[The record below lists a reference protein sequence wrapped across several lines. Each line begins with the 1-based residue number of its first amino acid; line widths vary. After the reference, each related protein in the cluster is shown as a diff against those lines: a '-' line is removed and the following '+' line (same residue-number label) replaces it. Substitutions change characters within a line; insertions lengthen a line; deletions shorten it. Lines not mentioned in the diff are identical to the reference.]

1 MFRRALKRLLVATA
15 LLALAGQGASAA
27 AREAKGSE
35 MNGTTPAPANREA
48 FFAGGCFWGVE
59 YWLQKAPGVILAESG
74 YMGGGVDSPS
84 YEQVSTGRTGHA
96 ETVRVVF
103 DPAKTTYEALA
114 RLFFEIHD
122 PTEVDRQGPDVGK
135 QYRSAVFYADD
146 EQRRVAEKLIAE
158 LDSRGYKVTTRV
170 EPAGRFWRAEEYHQ
184 RYYEHKGT
192 TPYCHARVKRF
203 GG

>member
-1 MFRRALKRLLVATA
+1 MSRRTAQRHLIASMFLA
-15 LLALAGQGASAA
+15 LLAQVAPAA
-27 AREAKGSE
+27 VRETKGSD
-35 MNGTTPAPANREA
+35 MNGKGPAPTTQEA

-59 YWLQKAPGVILAESG
+59 YWLQKAPGVILVESG
-74 YMGGGVDSPS
+74 YMGGGVDAPT
-84 YEQVSTGRTGHA
+84 YEQVCTGKTGHA

-103 DPAKTTYEALA
+103 DPARTTYEAVA

-135 QYRSAVFYADD
+135 QYRSAVFYAGD
-146 EQRRVAEKLIAE
+146 EQRKVAEKLIAE
-158 LDSRGYKVTTRV
+158 LTARGYKVATRV
-170 EPAGRFWRAEEYHQ
+170 EPAGKFWRAEEYHQ

-192 TPYCHARVKRF
+192 TPYCHARVRRF

>member
-1 MFRRALKRLLVATA
+1 MYRRAAMRPLIVTMFLV
-15 LLALAGQGASAA
+15 LAWYGAPAA
-27 AREAKGSE
+27 ARDGKGSE
-35 MNGTTPAPANREA
+35 MNGKSPAPATQEA

-74 YMGGGVDSPS
+74 YMGGSADSPS
-84 YEQVSTGRTGHA
+84 YEQVCTGRTGHA

-103 DPAKTTYEALA
+103 DPSKTTYEALA
-114 RLFFEIHD
+114 KLFFEIHD

-135 QYRSAVFYADD
+135 QYRSAVFYVGDD
-146 EQRRVAEKLIAE
+146 QRKVAEKLIAE
-158 LDSRGYKVTTRV
+158 LTARGYEVATRV

-184 RYYEHKGT
+184 QYYEHKGT

-203 GG
+203 GA